1 MAWSAIDPLPNLK
14 DSQVGIIVCRNEVL
28 LSNWVLKKLANYRI
42 TVLASLENIP
52 ADISALI
59 RVMVPSEAPNPG
71 PLPVLDLLPSLSNFY
86 EEADSNS
93 HAVRYLQSPPASI
106 FTLSYEWSS
115 RLQSGLEWLAE
126 RVVPQPAPPLIV
138 KYEAKLT
145 PQPLPASLADIFQS
159 HVNCLF
165 LSPLIVLIREWAAQN
180 FYEPVGHIDF
190 ARCRK

>member
-1 MAWSAIDPLPNLK
+1 MSKRGPPLQLGVEKTSQLPHNCSCISGKYTCWYLSTYSCNGPEWSSKP
-14 DSQVGIIVCRNEVL
+14 
-28 LSNWVLKKLANYRI
+28 W
-42 TVLASLENIP
+42 
-52 ADISALI
+52 
-59 RVMVPSEAPNPG
+59 PSPG
-71 PLPVLDLLPSLSNFY
+71 LRSPPSLSNFY